1 MLRPLRTCALRLIL
15 CSGMLSGQLA
25 CALAHK
31 PEVDGGPPNSLCFVL
46 MSGDDEP

>member
-15 CSGMLSGQLA
+15 CSGMHSGQLA

-31 PEVDGGPPNSLCFVL
+31 PEVDGGAPIHISLCALF
-46 MSGDDEP
+46 